1 MSSPPFPSL
10 LSLCLELLHPVLHD
24 KNQSRMRFC
33 GFYFKFD
40 ANSLCSLHEDETD
53 IAVIQVEYNFY
64 YVNRGIWIKL

>member
-1 MSSPPFPSL
+1 M
-10 LSLCLELLHPVLHD
+10 LHD

-40 ANSLCSLHEDETD
+40 ANALRSLHEDETD